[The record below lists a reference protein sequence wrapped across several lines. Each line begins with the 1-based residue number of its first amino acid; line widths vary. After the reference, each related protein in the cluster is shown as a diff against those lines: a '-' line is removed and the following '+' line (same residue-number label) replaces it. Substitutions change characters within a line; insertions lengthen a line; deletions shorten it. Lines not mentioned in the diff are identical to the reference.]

1 MKSETILFVN
11 FLAYLLA
18 FLFFLRKDHFKLGVK
33 NIGHLWLALA
43 ALSSYMFYIQPGFE
57 YTMHYSIMTITPFV
71 YLFPCLMILYYPIRK
86 IDTASIG
93 PNIQKLPPK
102 KLSSFMLISLPF
114 LAFIFFAY
122 ASQAMS
128 ISIADMGDVREKL
141 YDQNISNPYLTSWV
155 AQTIN
160 RIVLYNIVLL
170 YCLAF
175 YCLVFITKKTWIE
188 WCFILLPYGIGFAQA
203 FATAT
208 RATILFQIMI
218 IAFQYLLYQKCIS
231 SRGKKAFKV
240 FFIILASLVGLLM
253 VAMTVSRFGDSAGLF
268 FYKYAGEAMI
278 NFNGIMFN
286 HLKGTTDGMAYFWY
300 LPQFL
305 GLADSSFNSLASK
318 WAFVENKTGVTG
330 MIFYTI
336 VGAFLIEFGK
346 KWTLMII
353 ALLSGLMYRLFS
365 KKVSALMLIVL
376 CWCTYNL
383 IASVFLL
390 PIQGDGGVFSVLGI
404 FLFYR
409 WMKEKSKIDS

>member
-11 FLAYLLA
+11 FLAYLLV

-93 PNIQKLPPK
+93 PNIQKLPQK

-175 YCLVFITKKTWIE
+175 YCL
-188 WCFILLPYGIGFAQA
+188 
-203 FATAT
+203 
-208 RATILFQIMI
+208 
-218 IAFQYLLYQKCIS
+218 
-231 SRGKKAFKV
+231 
-240 FFIILASLVGLLM
+240 
-253 VAMTVSRFGDSAGLF
+253 
-268 FYKYAGEAMI
+268 
-278 NFNGIMFN
+278 
-286 HLKGTTDGMAYFWY
+286 LKFR
-300 LPQFL
+300 
-305 GLADSSFNSLASK
+305 K
-318 WAFVENKTGVTG
+318 
-330 MIFYTI
+330 
-336 VGAFLIEFGK
+336 
-346 KWTLMII
+346 
-353 ALLSGLMYRLFS
+353 
-365 KKVSALMLIVL
+365 
-376 CWCTYNL
+376 
-383 IASVFLL
+383 
-390 PIQGDGGVFSVLGI
+390 
-404 FLFYR
+404 
-409 WMKEKSKIDS
+409 